1 MICIFASMIKRIT
14 TYLLCTF
21 AILLF
26 LASSTGISFVIH
38 HCSDNHTSE
47 FHLFTSDYQCDHEK
61 TENCGCCCGSEEN
74 STDESNCSITKNH
87 KCCSNT
93 KGFIKVTDKY
103 ESSRYQFKFNT
114 EATSDIFSFKPA
126 GYSQSY
132 VKIYY
137 SFCSPPPLLSGQDM
151 LIQFSQF
158 II

>member
-1 MICIFASMIKRIT
+1 MICIFAYMIKRIT

-38 HCSDNHTSE
+38 HCSDNHTNE

-61 TENCGCCCGSEEN
+61 SESCCCSSKDDSTEEAGCN
-74 STDESNCSITKNH
+74 MHNNH

-103 ESSRYQFKFNT
+103 ESSRYQFKFKT
-114 EATSDIFSFKPA
+114 EVSNLVIISEPTAFTHISVKKYFTH
-126 GYSQSY
+126 YS
-132 VKIYY
+132 
-137 SFCSPPPLLSGQDM
+137 PPLLLCGTDI
-151 LIQFSQF
+151 LTKLSQF

>member
-1 MICIFASMIKRIT
+1 MICNFASMIKRIT

-38 HCSDNHTSE
+38 HCTENHTSE
-47 FHLFTSDYQCDHEK
+47 FHLFTTDYQCDHEK
-61 TENCGCCCGSEEN
+61 TKNCECCCGSGDN
-74 STDESNCSITKNH
+74 SVNESKCKTISNH

-93 KGFIKVTDKY
+93 KGFLKVTDNY
-103 ESSRYQFKFNT
+103 ESSRYQFKYISD
-114 EATSDIFSFKPA
+114 ATREIFSFKPA
-126 GYSQSY
+126 DFSHSY
-132 VKIYY
+132 VKIYF
-137 SFCSPPPLLSGQDM
+137 SFYSPPPLLNGQEM